1 MKSIRYA
8 MCCCAALFLLVAGCA
23 KTEHAFEPSAQ
34 EYLASRVKLESGQP
48 AVDQIQELYD
58 EMDFQRAVQAYIWAI
73 PFVSFAAFERGWK
86 EDFGESMSRRVVF
99 ETSATQ
105 ELKVYTANNTTIYT
119 AGFFDLKKDGP
130 IVLDVPPV
138 TLGGINNHWQYPLQD
153 IGPFGPDKGEGGKY
167 LILPPNY
174 EGDVPAGYHVVQAD
188 TYKVLYLLRGVPKGA
203 DTSFAIATIRNIQT
217 YPLSQAANPP
227 KTEYF
232 NVSGKVAST
241 IFPTDE
247 TYFDVL
253 AKEIQYEIVRPQ
265 DKAILGMLAPMGIE
279 HGKAFSPDA
288 RVKGI
293 LKRAAKVGDAMSRV
307 IAYNSRNVN
316 RVHQEGNHWERIF
329 LTESPTFE
337 TDNYLDV
344 DARVTCLHQAFFTAN
359 AQVFKIVG
367 KGSQYLATYKDSRGE
382 WLDGNH
388 NYRLHL
394 NANMPAKN
402 FWSVMV
408 YDTEDRSMIVNGL
421 RSGIDQYTDL
431 DMNVDGSVDLYFGP
445 LAPKGHEKNWI
456 KTNKDEGFFL
466 YFRAYGP
473 TEAFFDK
480 TWKLNDVEK
489 VK

>member
-8 MCCCAALFLLVAGCA
+8 MCCCVALALVLTLSTSIAEA
-23 KTEHAFEPSAQ
+23 KDISAQ

-119 AGFFDLKKDGP
+119 AGFFDLKKHGP
-130 IVLDVPPV
+130 VVLDVPPV

-153 IGPFGPDKGEGGKY
+153 IGPFGLDKGEGGKY

-174 EGDVPAGYHVVQAD
+174 EGDVPAGYHVVRAD
-188 TYKVLYLLRGVPKGA
+188 THKVLYMLRGVPKGA
-203 DTSFAIATIRNIQT
+203 DTSFAIATIKNIQT

-293 LKRAAKVGDAMSRV
+293 LQTCSQSGRRYV
-307 IAYNSRNVN
+307 
-316 RVHQEGNHWERIF
+316 
-329 LTESPTFE
+329 
-337 TDNYLDV
+337 
-344 DARVTCLHQAFFTAN
+344 ARDCL
-359 AQVFKIVG
+359 
-367 KGSQYLATYKDSRGE
+367 
-382 WLDGNH
+382 
-388 NYRLHL
+388 
-394 NANMPAKN
+394 
-402 FWSVMV
+402 
-408 YDTEDRSMIVNGL
+408 
-421 RSGIDQYTDL
+421 
-431 DMNVDGSVDLYFGP
+431 
-445 LAPKGHEKNWI
+445 
-456 KTNKDEGFFL
+456 
-466 YFRAYGP
+466 
-473 TEAFFDK
+473 
-480 TWKLNDVEK
+480 
-489 VK
+489 

>member
-1 MKSIRYA
+1 MKSIKYII
-8 MCCCAALFLLVAGCA
+8 CCFVALSLLVGCTK
-23 KTEHAFEPSAQ
+23 KTNQSEISAQ

-119 AGFFDLKKDGP
+119 AGFFDLKKHGP
-130 IVLDVPPV
+130 VVLDVPPV

-203 DTSFAIATIRNIQT
+203 DTSFAIATIKNIQT

-316 RVHQEGNHWERIF
+316 RVHQEGNYWERIF
-329 LTESPTFE
+329 LTKSPTFE

-456 KTNKDEGFFL
+456 KTNNDEGFFL

-473 TEAFFDK
+473 TESFFDGSY
-480 TWKLNDVEK
+480 KLNDVEK
-489 VK
+489 IK